1 MEVRAMLHQQ
11 SVVERSPS
19 GGVILRFDNVLLL
32 RGGRGTWL
40 LDLQV
45 HVGDT
50 QRRLQVP
57 IGRHK
62 VFDRFAAEIMHV
74 ESRREQAVER
84 TPMT

>member
-1 MEVRAMLHQQ
+1 MLHQQ
-11 SVVERSPS
+11 SVVERSPG
-19 GGVILRFDNVLLL
+19 GGVILRFDNVLLM

-45 HVGDT
+45 RVGDT

-62 VFDRFAAEIMHV
+62 VFDRFAAEIMQV
-74 ESRREQAVER
+74 ERGQEHEVER
-84 TPMT
+84 TTK